1 MNGQMRTMKRTVG
14 LMAALVW
21 TTTSL
26 SAQQPQYPPAG
37 QPAPPPTQQ
46 TTPRAYGPATCP
58 APGAMNRGGMGM
70 MMHGMMTGMMP
81 GPAMMLNNR
90 QELKLTNAQVAR
102 LDSLAAIQERSMER
116 FTPLVMRGMAEL
128 TEASTGNID
137 VNAARA
143 AHNRIAAAHGDML
156 VTNLE
161 AAKSAR
167 ETLTPEQRTRW
178 DALLAQ
184 NGGPLGMMGMMMH
197 NGQVCPG
204 MQKQPR

>member
-1 MNGQMRTMKRTVG
+1 MNGHMRTLKRTVG
-14 LMAALVW
+14 LMAALVV

-37 QPAPPPTQQ
+37 QPAPHPQP
-46 TTPRAYGPATCP
+46 TTPRVYGP
-58 APGAMNRGGMGM
+58 APGAMHRGGMGM
-70 MMHGMMTGMMP
+70 MMHGTMTGMMP

-90 QELKLTNAQVAR
+90 QELQLTNAQVAR

-116 FTPLVMRGMAEL
+116 FTPLMMRGMAEL

-161 AAKSAR
+161 AAKAAR

-178 DALLAQ
+178 DALLAR
-184 NGGPLGMMGMMMH
+184 NGGPLGMMMH
-197 NGQVCPG
+197 NGQACPG